1 MDLSFVVCSRPFLS
15 AIGNDLGVQLGGMS
29 FLQMRMLRF
38 FNMSPHVGLFVLGLK
53 G

>member
-1 MDLSFVVCSRPFLS
+1 MVCSRAFLS
-15 AIGNDLGVQLGGMS
+15 AIGNDLEVQLGGMS
-29 FLQMRMLRF
+29 FLQIRMLRL

>member
-1 MDLSFVVCSRPFLS
+1 MLCSRAFLS
-15 AIGNDLGVQLGGMS
+15 AIGNDLGAQLGGMS
-29 FLQMRMLRF
+29 FLQMRMLRL